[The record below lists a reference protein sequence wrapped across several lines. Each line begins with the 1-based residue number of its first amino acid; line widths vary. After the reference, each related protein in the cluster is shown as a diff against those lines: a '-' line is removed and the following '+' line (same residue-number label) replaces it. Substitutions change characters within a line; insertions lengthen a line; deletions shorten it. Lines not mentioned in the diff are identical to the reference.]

1 MGIRM
6 KVLVIMGSPRK
17 SGNSHKI
24 AKRIEEKMKELDP
37 SLEFVYLFLRD
48 SHLELCQGCGL
59 CLNYGEDRCPLKD
72 DRKALEEQ
80 MLDANGVIFVS
91 PVYAMNVTAIMKNF
105 LDRFAFTLHR
115 PRFFDQQAM
124 IVCTTG
130 AVGLKEAIDRLA
142 VIKFAGFNLVHT
154 AGFVTPPGP
163 VSRNSRDKIDRD
175 ILKAANK
182 FYSAV
187 VAREP
192 ATPGL
197 INLIAFHS
205 QQAAFALSHKY
216 GLPDCDYLYFQEKGW
231 LDENR
236 RYYIDV
242 RVNPLKNFIAGIIGK
257 WVRRST
263 EKELQGI
270 PW

>member
-1 MGIRM
+1 M

-17 SGNSHKI
+17 SGNSHQI
-24 AKRIEEKMKELDP
+24 TKRIEERMKELDP
-37 SLEFVYLFLRD
+37 SLGFSYLFLMD
-48 SHLELCQGCGL
+48 SHLELCRGCGL
-59 CLNYGEDRCPLKD
+59 CLNHGEDRCPLKD
-72 DRKALEEQ
+72 DRKALEKQ

-105 LDRFAFTLHR
+105 LDRFAHTLQR

-154 AGFVTPPGP
+154 AGFVTPASR
-163 VSRNSRDKIDRD
+163 VSRKSKDKIDRD
-175 ILKAANK
+175 ILKAADG
-182 FYSAV
+182 FYNAMA
-187 VAREP
+187 ARKP
-192 ATPGL
+192 VTPGL
-197 INLIAFHS
+197 INLIAFRS
-205 QQAAFALSHKY
+205 QQAAFALSHEY
-216 GLPDCDYLYFQEKGW
+216 GLSDCDYLYFQEKGW

-242 RVNPLKNFIAGIIGK
+242 RVNPLKNFIAWIIGK